1 MKRHCI
7 KKNLKNVKKISV
19 AFATYGIN
27 KRTAIFFSQAP
38 KIYFEKKT
46 LRLKKNDY
54 LCHLY
59 QKRKKQVVN

>member
-19 AFATYGIN
+19 TFATYGIN

-38 KIYFEKKT
+38 KIYFEKK
-46 LRLKKNDY
+46 R
-54 LCHLY
+54 
-59 QKRKKQVVN
+59 